1 MDVIYAKMKGGL
13 AARLSTTFRRIML
26 TFFCDR
32 LVRLIGWV
40 MSQPGGHSIVNGSFT
55 INMNSFIFI
64 KQ

>member
-13 AARLSTTFRRIML
+13 AVRLIATFRRVML

-32 LVRLIGWV
+32 MGRFIGWV